1 MTGPLVHD
9 AVIYSSDEEFV
20 DVLAPF
26 LHEAVAAAEPAIAV
40 MTPAKI
46 ALLRDALGSIADHVS
61 YLDATEFYRRPART
75 LRAYGAILDDLV
87 RSEPERVRVVGEVQF
102 GTTDAEH
109 AHWMQYE
116 AVLNRGLSGRK
127 AWIVCPY
134 DTRTLP
140 KSIVVDAYRT
150 HPFVWTDGRRASNAA
165 YRELDDSS
173 HDRGA
178 AEPSGNELL
187 LRTVADDTSVATA
200 LRSVAGAA
208 RAGGLASSA
217 VDDLALVVDDL
228 LRGAIRAGGEGSVRV
243 LRDGAH
249 WICEVAG
256 LGVDRGL
263 GVWAA
268 RLAAEHV
275 DVVSGAV
282 PAVRL
287 TFESGAGDVRRRI
300 LDAAS
305 ELFYRDGIRAT
316 GITAIIANAGVAK
329 ASFYHHFP
337 SKDDL
342 IIASLQQRT
351 RLRLDHLATAE
362 QRARSHEER
371 LLVLFDFLDD
381 WFAEEGFRGF
391 SALNAVVELPENE
404 NVMRAFQEVIL
415 GVREHL
421 AGIAAEAGFA
431 APIEL
436 VEMLQILALGAI
448 AMAAG
453 QGLQDVA
460 QTARAAAVS
469 LLASAPRA

>member
-9 AVIYSSDEEFV
+9 ALIYSSDEEFV
-20 DVLAPF
+20 AVLAPF
-26 LHEAVAAAEPAIAV
+26 LHEAVAAGEPAIAV
-40 MTPAKI
+40 TTPERI
-46 ALLRDALGSIADHVS
+46 ALLRDALGNAADHVS
-61 YLDATEFYRRPART
+61 YLDATEFYRRPARALT
-75 LRAYGAILDDLV
+75 AYGALLDDLA
-87 RSEPERVRVVGEVQF
+87 RSDPQRLRVVGEIQF
-102 GTTDAEH
+102 GTTEEEH
-109 AHWMQYE
+109 AHWTQYE

-150 HPFVWTDGRRASNAA
+150 HPFVWTDGQRASNAA
-165 YRELDDSS
+165 YQETDDSS
-173 HDRGA
+173 LDDGV

-187 LRTVADDTSVATA
+187 LMTVADDTSAATA
-200 LRSVAGAA
+200 LRSVASAA
-208 RAGGLASSA
+208 RAGGLASNA

-228 LRGAIRAGGEGSVRV
+228 LRSAITAGGEARVRI

-249 WICEVAG
+249 WVCEVG
-256 LGVDRGL
+256 GHGVDGTL

-268 RLAAEHV
+268 RLAAERV
-275 DVVSGAV
+275 DVVSGT
-282 PAVRL
+282 PPTVRL

-342 IIASLQQRT
+342 VIAWLQQRS
-351 RLRLDHLATAE
+351 RLRLEDLAKAE
-362 QRARSHEER
+362 HRARSPEER

-404 NVMRAFQEVIL
+404 NVMRAFQRVIL
-415 GVREHL
+415 EAREHF
-421 AGIAAEAGFA
+421 AGVAAEAGFT
-431 APIEL
+431 APVEL
-436 VEMLQILALGAI
+436 VEKLQILALGAI

-453 QGLQDVA
+453 HGLQDVA

-469 LLASAPRA
+469 LLAAAPRT